1 MGAYIAGFL
10 RNWVQVFLKHCG
22 NNDYLLGT
30 LAACAMTSVAGVV
43 RDGAAWLFQAIVI
56 WVQRRLWVSV
66 RLEEKDSELVLA
78 WLRERPEV
86 HRSSQLSL
94 FSQKTAQT
102 RVYEYEPEIQVTTRL
117 CSRTKEGKNRFIWIT
132 RRERGDASGE
142 RRLPGCLVSFFGSDK
157 SMLEHI
163 LEMGRNIQ
171 RRRREKYL
179 TVVQVYD
186 YGKEHGLNWLHPQ
199 DKDRKQP
206 GRSISSVVLPRC
218 PLTGLD
224 QAEALLEDARE
235 FLNSELW
242 YTERGIPYRRGY
254 LLHGIP
260 GGGKSSLVMAVAS
273 ELRLPIYMLQLSSE
287 QMNDETLNTLLQYGM
302 HDPPTILLLEDV
314 DLLHSVTLHRA
325 SGTREK
331 DEAKEDR
338 EELDTLLRDASSGR
352 EAERKSRRGRLSL
365 SGLLNALDGPTA
377 TTGRLLFM
385 TTNARDRLDS
395 ALLRSG
401 RIDYEVEFKEA
412 QPEQM
417 QRLFTRFYADFR
429 SSPGASGG
437 GLPERVVQQAAFASD
452 LEDGTGEKA
461 AAAEEG
467 ILAAPAYA
475 APSGSLVAEKS
486 DGPRRSTDELAKLFA
501 EQISASGVHLTTA
514 DIQRHLMKRKTDPER
529 ALKELPVLLRSMSE
543 STANQAQ
550 KAAEAKRAEEKRA
563 EEKKAAD
570 ERASGEPTE
579 AVPAASEE
587 GAASQEPAEPAPAAG
602 TGEDAKRPAEA
613 PPAPAGEEGPREPT
627 EALPAVA
634 EVEDSKEPAEA
645 LRSAQDPQLEAPGPP
660 PPEGQSR

>member
-1 MGAYIAGFL
+1 MGAVIARFL

-30 LAACAMTSVAGVV
+30 LAACSMTSVAGVV
-43 RDGAAWLFQAIVI
+43 RDGAAWLMQAIVI

-66 RLEEKDSELVLA
+66 RLEEKDAELVLA

-94 FSQKTAQT
+94 FSQKTAQA

-117 CSRTKEGKNRFIWIT
+117 RSQTKEGKNRFIWIT

-157 SMLEHI
+157 SMLENI
-163 LEMGRNIQ
+163 LETGRNIQ

-206 GRSISSVVLPRC
+206 GRSISSVVLPHC

-314 DLLHSVTLHRA
+314 DLLHSVTLQRA
-325 SGTREK
+325 SASK

-338 EELDTLLRDASSGR
+338 EEMDALLRDVSSGR
-352 EAERKSRRGRLSL
+352 EAERKRSRGRLSL

-429 SSPGASGG
+429 SSSGG
-437 GLPERVVQQAAFASD
+437 GGGPPADSAQQAAAASG
-452 LEDGTGEKA
+452 LENDADEKA
-461 AAAEEG
+461 AAVEEG
-467 ILAAPAYA
+467 LAAP
-475 APSGSLVAEKS
+475 LVGASSSTCVSQK
-486 DGPRRSTDELAKLFA
+486 DVRKGRSTDELAKLFA
-501 EQISASGVHLTTA
+501 EQVAASGKHLTTA

-529 ALKELPVLLRSMSE
+529 ALKELPILLRSLSE
-543 STANQAQ
+543 STTKQAAAQ
-550 KAAEAKRAEEKRA
+550 KAAEGAAAQKAAEGKDSEEPSEAQLAAQDPKPEATCAA
-563 EEKKAAD
+563 EAGAHPAAD
-570 ERASGEPTE
+570 EAQACAPHFSMLPSVGSWLRGRASAQPQASSPPPTE
-579 AVPAASEE
+579 
-587 GAASQEPAEPAPAAG
+587 
-602 TGEDAKRPAEA
+602 
-613 PPAPAGEEGPREPT
+613 
-627 EALPAVA
+627 
-634 EVEDSKEPAEA
+634 
-645 LRSAQDPQLEAPGPP
+645 
-660 PPEGQSR
+660 GQTT

>member
-1 MGAYIAGFL
+1 MGAVIAGFL

-43 RDGAAWLFQAIVI
+43 RDGTAWLLQAIVI
-56 WVQRRLWVSV
+56 WVQRRLWVTV
-66 RLEEKDSELVLA
+66 RLEEKDAELVLA

-86 HRSSQLSL
+86 HRSSQLAL

-157 SMLEHI
+157 SMLENI
-163 LEMGRNIQ
+163 LETGRNIQ

-206 GRSISSVVLPRC
+206 GRSISSVVLPHC
-218 PLTGLD
+218 PMTGLD

-325 SGTREK
+325 SGSREK

-338 EELDTLLRDASSGR
+338 EELDTMLRDVSSGR

-429 SSPGASGG
+429 SSPGGGGPPSGVAQQVASASG
-437 GLPERVVQQAAFASD
+437 PENDAD
-452 LEDGTGEKA
+452 EKA
-461 AAAEEG
+461 AAAVEEG
-467 ILAAPAYA
+467 LAATPGYA
-475 APSGSLVAEKS
+475 APSATCAAEK
-486 DGPRRSTDELAKLFA
+486 DGRVKTGRSTDELAKLFA
-501 EQISASGVHLTTA
+501 EQVTASGVHLTTA

-529 ALKELPVLLRSMSE
+529 ALKELPSLLRSMSE
-543 STANQAQ
+543 STTKQA
-550 KAAEAKRAEEKRA
+550 AEEKSA
-563 EEKKAAD
+563 K
-570 ERASGEPTE
+570 EP
-579 AVPAASEE
+579 S
-587 GAASQEPAEPAPAAG
+587 
-602 TGEDAKRPAEA
+602 
-613 PPAPAGEEGPREPT
+613 
-627 EALPAVA
+627 EALPA
-634 EVEDSKEPAEA
+634 
-645 LRSAQDPQLEAPGPP
+645 AQDPKPEAPPQQTSEALPQQTSETPP
-660 PPEGQSR
+660 QQTPEEPPQQTPFAHRPSVGSWLQLASLGEGQTT